1 MKKLYQFLILKYK
14 LFFTLGFTFTN
25 IIIYYF
31 KTTYYIKMNPEPTV
45 REYYF
50 DNNNVIDGMTYTFT
64 EIPNGRYMIFF
75 DSEIINWVDNDFYG
89 KIAFMMNDRCLIATY
104 LYNKCNNIHESN
116 IVSVTNNA
124 INFTVEALNCNNY
137 TYNKMKIS
145 LIPI

>member
-1 MKKLYQFLILKYK
+1 
-14 LFFTLGFTFTN
+14 
-25 IIIYYF
+25 
-31 KTTYYIKMNPEPTV
+31 MNPEPTV